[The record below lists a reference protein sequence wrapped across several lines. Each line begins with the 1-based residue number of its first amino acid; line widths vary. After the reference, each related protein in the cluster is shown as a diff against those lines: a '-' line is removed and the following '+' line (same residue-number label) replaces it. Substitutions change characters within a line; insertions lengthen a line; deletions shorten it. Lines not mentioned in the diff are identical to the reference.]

1 MPDALDLGKSVTELG
16 GYDPRYGAGD
26 GAGLSV
32 LLSLLLL
39 LLSSLLLLL
48 LLLLPCPPGV
58 GGRSEGLVKGS
69 GSEVLMSGT
78 HETLSDHSG
87 IYMVAF
93 YPYS

>member
-16 GYDPRYGAGD
+16 GYDPRYGAGE

-32 LLSLLLL
+32 LLSLLLLLLSSLLLL

-69 GSEVLMSGT
+69 GSEVLRSGT

-87 IYMVAF
+87 I
-93 YPYS
+93 

>member
-39 LLSSLLLLL
+39 LLSSLFLLLS
-48 LLLLPCPPGV
+48 LLLPCPPGV
-58 GGRSEGLVKGS
+58 GGRSEGLVTGS
-69 GSEVLMSGT
+69 GSEVLISGT

-87 IYMVAF
+87 I
-93 YPYS
+93 

>member
-69 GSEVLMSGT
+69 GSEVLRSGT

-87 IYMVAF
+87 I
-93 YPYS
+93 

>member
-39 LLSSLLLLL
+39 LLSSLFLLLS
-48 LLLLPCPPGV
+48 LLLPCPPGV

-69 GSEVLMSGT
+69 GSEVLRSGT

-87 IYMVAF
+87 I
-93 YPYS
+93 